1 MKKIKILSLH
11 LGHGGI
17 ERAVITLA
25 NNLVKNNYEVE
36 ILSIY
41 KLYDKV
47 PFNVDEKVKITYL
60 MDGSIALKTDIYK
73 KCIRKFKIISL
84 FKELFKDYKFNI
96 FKLAKDTILSIINVI
111 NKRRLVIKN
120 IKNSNDDVLI
130 STRDFLNKIIGNN
143 SKDNQITIGWEHN
156 HHHGNMK
163 YAKKIV
169 NSVKKLNYFVLV
181 SNDLKEFYSNELRG
195 TNCKCVFIPNT
206 LDFVSNRVSSLKEKR
221 IISVGRLS
229 KEKGYLDLLEMSKE
243 IFKDNKD
250 WKLDIVGDG
259 SERETLE
266 KYINDN
272 NLSKHVS
279 LLGKRD
285 SNYINDL
292 LSKSSI
298 YLMTSYTE
306 SFGIVLIEAMNF
318 GLPVIAFDDA
328 EGAREIIVNNK
339 NGYLIKNRN
348 KKEYV
353 SKVNE
358 LINNIDARIKLGKEG
373 KENSKKYDP
382 EIVYKKWI
390 DLIK

>member
-11 LGHGGI
+11 LGYGGI

-181 SNDLKEFYSNELRG
+181 SNDLKEFYSNELRS

-206 LDFVSNRVSSLKEKR
+206 LDFVSNKVSSLKEKR

-358 LINNIDARIKLGKEG
+358 LINNIDVRIKLGKEG

>member
-130 STRDFLNKIIGNN
+130 STRDFLNKIIGKY
-143 SKDNQITIGWEHN
+143 SRKNQLTIGWEHN

-181 SNDLKEFYSNELRG
+181 SNDLKEFYSNELKD
-195 TNCKCVFIPNT
+195 TNCKCIYIPNT
-206 LDFVSNRVSSLKEKR
+206 LDFISDKVSTLKEKR

-259 SERETLE
+259 SERELLE
-266 KYINDN
+266 KYIKDN
-272 NLSKHVS
+272 NLSKYVT

-285 SNYINDL
+285 SDYINNL
-292 LSKSSI
+292 LSESSI

-339 NGYLIKNRN
+339 NGYLIKDRN
-348 KKEYV
+348 KNEYIK
-353 SKVNE
+353 KVNE
-358 LINNIDARIKLGKEG
+358 LINNIDVRIKLGKEG

>member
-130 STRDFLNKIIGNN
+130 STRDFLNKIVGNN
-143 SKDNQITIGWEHN
+143 SKNNQITIGWEHN

-181 SNDLKEFYSNELRG
+181 SNDLKEFYSNELKD
-195 TNCKCVFIPNT
+195 TNCKCIYIPNT
-206 LDFVSNRVSSLKEKR
+206 LDFISDKVSTLKEKR

-259 SERETLE
+259 SERELLE
-266 KYINDN
+266 KYIKDN
-272 NLSKHVS
+272 NLSKYVT

-285 SNYINDL
+285 SDYINNL
-292 LSKSSI
+292 LSESSI

-358 LINNIDARIKLGKEG
+358 LINNIDVRIKLGKEG

>member
-11 LGHGGI
+11 LGYGGI

-143 SKDNQITIGWEHN
+143 SKNNQITIGWEHN

-181 SNDLKEFYSNELRG
+181 SNDLKEFYSNELRS
-195 TNCKCVFIPNT
+195 TNCKCVFIPNS
-206 LDFVSNRVSSLKEKR
+206 LDFVSNKVSSLKEKR

-358 LINNIDARIKLGKEG
+358 LINNIDVRIKLGKEG

>member
-11 LGHGGI
+11 LGYGGI

-143 SKDNQITIGWEHN
+143 SKNNQITIGWEHN

-206 LDFVSNRVSSLKEKR
+206 LDFVSNKVSSLKEKR

-358 LINNIDARIKLGKEG
+358 LINNIDIRIKLGKEG

>member
-143 SKDNQITIGWEHN
+143 SKNNQITIGWEHN

-206 LDFVSNRVSSLKEKR
+206 LDFVSNKVSSLKEKR

-358 LINNIDARIKLGKEG
+358 LINSIDARIKLGKEG

>member
-11 LGHGGI
+11 LGYGGI

-47 PFNVDEKVKITYL
+47 PFYVDEKVKITYL

-181 SNDLKEFYSNELRG
+181 SNDLKEFYSNELRS

-206 LDFVSNRVSSLKEKR
+206 LDFVSNKVSSLKEKR

-229 KEKGYLDLLEMSKE
+229 KEKGYLELLEMSKE

-358 LINNIDARIKLGKEG
+358 LINNIDVRIKLGKEG

>member
-11 LGHGGI
+11 LGYGGI

-47 PFNVDEKVKITYL
+47 PFYVDEKVKITYL

-181 SNDLKEFYSNELRG
+181 SNDLKEFYSNELKD
-195 TNCKCVFIPNT
+195 TNCKCIYIPNT
-206 LDFVSNRVSSLKEKR
+206 LDFISDKVSTLKEKR

-259 SERETLE
+259 SERELLE
-266 KYINDN
+266 KYIKDN
-272 NLSKHVS
+272 NLSKYVT

-285 SNYINDL
+285 SDYINNL
-292 LSKSSI
+292 LSESSI

-358 LINNIDARIKLGKEG
+358 LINNIDVRIKLGKEG